1 MIRALVIVCA
11 LGSIAQAKPDDD
23 VLARVNTYRKIA
35 GLAPVKLDAKLSQ
48 GCMEHAKYMLLND
61 GTPAME
67 GLAAHK
73 QDPSRPGATPA
84 GAACGKA
91 ADLFPGVSDLETA
104 VDAWM
109 GGLYHRRPILNPTL
123 ERIGVG
129 YAKKP
134 NGSLMAAL
142 MFVDGKAPPERWPV
156 AYPAKDQTGV
166 PLEFGNEIPNPIP
179 GGRSGGY
186 AVTLQF
192 PPFDKVTAV
201 TATLVDAANKPV
213 PFHLSTPE
221 RPATSF
227 GQYGVVCL
235 IPKQALR
242 AATTYKVSITATW
255 KTVTQT
261 RAWSFTTVALR
272 ELDPLD
278 DGALAKA
285 LGKPSRVRAKVDYG
299 GQMSTDTMFLSI
311 GRREGG
317 RYKMVSV
324 LIPAKLWA
332 TMKLGKANALDG
344 KMIEIEAT
352 PQLVGGGYLNL
363 PISNAQQLRIVKP

>member
-1 MIRALVIVCA
+1 MRALVIVCA
-11 LGSIAQAKPDDD
+11 LGAVAHAKPDDE
-23 VLARVNTYRKIA
+23 VLASVNAYRKTA
-35 GLAPVKLDAKLSQ
+35 GLGPVKLDGKLSQ
-48 GCMEHAKYMLLND
+48 GCMEHAQYMLLNE
-61 GTPAME
+61 GTPAMA

-73 QDPSRPGATPA
+73 QDPKRPGATPA
-84 GAACGKA
+84 GAACAKA
-91 ADLFPGVSDLETA
+91 ADLFPGVSDLGTA

-142 MFVDGKAPPERWPV
+142 MFVDAKAPPERWPV
-156 AYPAKDQTGV
+156 AYPAKDQTAV
-166 PLEFGNEIPNPIP
+166 PLEFANEIPNPIP

-186 AVTLQF
+186 AITLQF
-192 PPFDKVTAV
+192 PPFDKLTGV

-242 AATTYKVSITATW
+242 AATTYKVSITASW
-255 KTVTQT
+255 KGAAVT

-272 ELDPLD
+272 EVDPLD
-278 DGALAKA
+278 DNALAKA
-285 LGKPSRVRAKVDYG
+285 LGKPSRMRAKVDYG
-299 GQMSTDTMFLSI
+299 GQMTKDTMFLSI

-324 LIPAKLWA
+324 LIPVALWK
-332 TMKLGKANALDG
+332 TLKLGAAKALDG
-344 KMIEIEAT
+344 KVIEIEAT
-352 PQLVGGGYLNL
+352 PQLVAGGYYNL
-363 PISNAQQLRIVKP
+363 AISNALQLRIVKP